1 MRLILTALFAL
12 FLVDPVLAIT
22 CNDPLNKLPFG
33 CTPRTGA
40 ASGIAGGSIK
50 NVIADVFND
59 LATFIDNGIADA
71 ETLATS
77 IPDLQDGNG
86 QQCWIA
92 MRKTGAVIKAHPV
105 PLTFSAPADFEALR
119 LLVMSAN
126 DLCSNVQCTQV
137 FADGVNI
144 ANAAAGGLLTG
155 LPSLNAICSKVPI
168 IARAAPIA
176 QNPPSPSP
184 VPLPPAPP
192 SPLPPIPPAPQVILP

>member
-1 MRLILTALFAL
+1 MKKIALL
-12 FLVDPVLAIT
+12 LLLVTTTPTLAVT

-40 ASGIAGGSIK
+40 SSGIAGGSIK

-71 ETLATS
+71 ETLSTS

-155 LPSLNAICSKVPI
+155 LPSLNSICSKVPI

-176 QNPPSPSP
+176 TTPNPP
-184 VPLPPAPP
+184 VPAPP
-192 SPLPPIPPAPQVILP
+192 LPAPPPIPPIPPPPQIILP